1 MLSFNQEFAFDEQYQ
16 VINDQNLK
24 VVGFIYSDGRA
35 ILTGGTYSFQ
45 DLSDIVEHSKLSI
58 FQSQLSKKD

>member
-1 MLSFNQEFAFDEQYQ
+1 MLSFNQEFAFDELYQ

-35 ILTGGTYSFQ
+35 TLTGGTYSLQ
-45 DLSDIVEHSKLSI
+45 DLSDIVEHSKLFI
-58 FQSQLSKKD
+58 FQAQNSKAD

>member
-24 VVGFIYSDGRA
+24 VVGFIYSDGRVT
-35 ILTGGTYSFQ
+35 LTGGTYSFQ
-45 DLSDIVEHSKLSI
+45 DLSDIVERSKLSI
-58 FQSQLSKKD
+58 FQSQLSKNV